1 MSFTV
6 TFLGRDESKSHG
18 PLMSNIL
25 GKGIIHYSGLVMMI
39 CLISSGRR
47 KNSAAEIEKA
57 VWSEVSAGLY
67 RVLDARSEIGKLL

>member
-1 MSFTV
+1 
-6 TFLGRDESKSHG
+6 
-18 PLMSNIL
+18 MSNIL